1 MIKRVRKNG
10 GNRINIMLDAVGPR
24 VKLGKLPDEGIE
36 LIKDKFLII
45 STKRDQKSTSDLITT
60 IFKTLP

>member
-1 MIKRVRKNG
+1 MIRRIRKNA

-36 LIKDKFLII
+36 LIKDKHLII
-45 STKRDQKSTSDLITT
+45 STKRDQISNGDLITT
-60 IFKTLP
+60 IFKQLP

>member
-1 MIKRVRKNG
+1 
-10 GNRINIMLDAVGPR
+10 MLDAVGPR

-36 LIKDKFLII
+36 LIKDELLII
-45 STKRDQKSTSDLITT
+45 STNRDQKSTSDLITT

>member
-1 MIKRVRKNG
+1 
-10 GNRINIMLDAVGPR
+10 MLDAVGPW

-36 LIKDKFLII
+36 LIKDILLII